1 MHAARE
7 TPILQA
13 KLSVPHLPCGP
24 KPHPPSTAHQVS
36 RRPSGGPWPDWR
48 AGREPAARPTGV
60 LTWCRVASALG
71 ALMLTSVTCTTASG
85 CCGEAA
91 GEGGVS
97 RAWGH
102 PRAPGR
108 GGPTPGTHLGDQTGH
123 VCGSHAPAS
132 SQAWGRRAVVYDL
145 GPLPAGH
152 LRPQR
157 LSHVF
162 PMRGVRA
169 PLRNDGFCG
178 RPGLFPSD
186 GPPGDLHP
194 CLRLPVPT
202 AHPSTLAAEV
212 VQALTSRKTPHYYY

>member
-36 RRPSGGPWPDWR
+36 RRLSGGPDWR
-48 AGREPAARPTGV
+48 AGREPAARPTGG

-71 ALMLTSVTCTTASG
+71 ALMLTSVTCTTASD

-123 VCGSHAPAS
+123 VCGSHAP
-132 SQAWGRRAVVYDL
+132 
-145 GPLPAGH
+145 PP
-152 LRPQR
+152 P
-157 LSHVF
+157 
-162 PMRGVRA
+162 
-169 PLRNDGFCG
+169 
-178 RPGLFPSD
+178 RPGVTEQRSVTSD
-186 GPPGDLHP
+186 P
-194 CLRLPVPT
+194 CLQVTYDPKDYHTCSPCEGSEPL
-202 AHPSTLAAEV
+202 
-212 VQALTSRKTPHYYY
+212 

>member
-1 MHAARE
+1 MHTARE

-24 KPHPPSTAHQVS
+24 KPHLPSTAHQVS

-48 AGREPAARPTGV
+48 AGREPAARPTGG

-85 CCGEAA
+85 CCGEAT
-91 GEGGVS
+91 GEEGVS

-102 PRAPGR
+102 PRTPGR
-108 GGPTPGTHLGDQTGH
+108 GGPTPGPTSEIRLGTSVAH
-123 VCGSHAPAS
+123 TPPTP
-132 SQAWGRRAVVYDL
+132 QAWGRRAVVCDL

-169 PLRNDGFCG
+169 PLRNGGFCG
-178 RPGLFPSD
+178 RPGLLPSD
-186 GPPGDLHP
+186 GPPGDPHP
-194 CLRLPVPT
+194 YLRLPVPA
-202 AHPSTLAAEV
+202 AHPFTLAAEV
-212 VQALTSRKTPHYYY
+212 VQALTSRKTPRYYY